1 MPFAALS
8 TNATS
13 TDYDAPVSITHFR
26 GPFPERVKLPL
37 GRQLI
42 AASFALVAGAPV
54 IASRAEAPK
63 AQPIAFSHRVHAQ
76 DHAIPCLYCHP
87 YARRGPVAGLP
98 SVQRCVGCHTTIA
111 NERPEVLK
119 LMGYWDRAEPIAWER
134 VHDLPDFVR
143 FNHKRHVLAQVDCR
157 ECHGDVQSMEAAQQ
171 VNSLEMG
178 FCLECHRRRG
188 ASTDC
193 LTCHY

>member
-1 MPFAALS
+1 M
-8 TNATS
+8 
-13 TDYDAPVSITHFR
+13 
-26 GPFPERVKLPL
+26 KLPL
-37 GRQLI
+37 GRQLA
-42 AASFALVAGAPV
+42 AASFALLGSFPV
-54 IASRAEAPK
+54 VASRAEAPQ
-63 AQPIAFSHRVHAQ
+63 AQPIAFSHRIHAQ
-76 DHAIPCLYCHP
+76 DHAIPCLHCHA

-111 NERPEVLK
+111 KERPEILK
-119 LMGYWDRAEPIAWER
+119 LMGYWERNEPIPWQR

-157 ECHGDVQSMEAAQQ
+157 ECHGDVQRMEAATQ
-171 VNSLEMG
+171 VSSLLMG